1 MADAADLIK
10 RYCKK
15 GEEQAFNLFY
25 RQTADKL
32 WRFLVARG
40 ADPDSAYDL
49 LAEAFT
55 RFLKS
60 VCKRPVAPVA
70 LLFRIAINLQIDS
83 YRHNNVLSIETNTE
97 LAERSSNH
105 DDSIIEDDLMAVRRT
120 MKKLYSDEQ
129 NLLLMR
135 YWIGMTHREI
145 AEVMEMP
152 EGTIRRQGAAALNKL
167 KELFA
172 E

>member
-1 MADAADLIK
+1 MADAAELIR

-25 RQTADKL
+25 RQNADKL

-40 ADPDSAYDL
+40 VDTDSAYDL

-55 RFLKS
+55 RFLKT
-60 VCKRPVAPVA
+60 VCKRPDAPVA
-70 LLFRIAINLQIDS
+70 FLYRIAINLHIDS
-83 YRHNNVLSIETNTE
+83 YRHSNVVSIESNTE
-97 LAERSSNH
+97 QVEHYSNSDSS
-105 DDSIIEDDLMAVRRT
+105 SINDDLIAIRRA

-135 YWIGMTHREI
+135 YWIGMTHKEI
-145 AEVMEMP
+145 AEVVQMP
-152 EGTIRRQGAAALNKL
+152 EGTIRRQAAAALKKL
-167 KELFA
+167 KDIFTE
-172 E
+172 

>member
-1 MADAADLIK
+1 MADATELIR

-15 GEEQAFNLFY
+15 GEEQAFNIFY
-25 RQTADKL
+25 RQNADKL

-55 RFLKS
+55 RFLKTI
-60 VCKRPVAPVA
+60 CKRPDAPVA
-70 LLFRIAINLQIDS
+70 LLYRIAINLQIDS
-83 YRHNNVLSIETNTE
+83 YRHNSVLSIETSTE
-97 LAERSSNH
+97 LAERSPNNNSG
-105 DDSIIEDDLMAVRRT
+105 IEDDLMAVRRA
-120 MKKLYSDEQ
+120 MKNLYSDEQ

-145 AEVMEMP
+145 AEVMEIP
-152 EGTIRRQGAAALNKL
+152 EGTIRRQAAAALKKL
-167 KELFA
+167 KGIFSE
-172 E
+172 